1 MSEEENK
8 EEEMKDL
15 PPENEPEVVSEDNAS
30 ASTESIEPDDSKAE
44 KKAKESKSEPK
55 QKTSSKTEKDLK
67 PDESDSQEKSSTD
80 DESGAKPK
88 AEKKAKESKPKPKQK
103 PSSKTEKDL
112 KPDASD
118 SQEKSSTDD
127 ESEAEPKA
135 ETKEKDSNSESKQ
148 KPSSKTEKEPKPDVP
163 DSQEKSSTDDESG
176 AEPKAEK
183 KEETAEDLLGAN
195 IEQVKIRKAK
205 GSKNISSG
213 ICFIVATFNNTKVS
227 FSDMKGNVIS
237 WSSSGKCNFRG
248 SRKSTAYAAQV
259 VTQDAGRA
267 AMSHGMK
274 EVVVKVKGPGM
285 GRDSAIRALQSLGFI
300 VSTIIDVTPVPHNGC
315 RPPKRRRV

>member
-8 EEEMKDL
+8 EEEVKQDS
-15 PPENEPEVVSEDNAS
+15 PSENDQETAPEEKSG
-30 ASTESIEPDDSKAE
+30 TEQGTD
-44 KKAKESKSEPK
+44 AKVETDVDSEPK
-55 QKTSSKTEKDLK
+55 SADTED
-67 PDESDSQEKSSTD
+67 
-80 DESGAKPK
+80 
-88 AEKKAKESKPKPKQK
+88 
-103 PSSKTEKDL
+103 
-112 KPDASD
+112 
-118 SQEKSSTDD
+118 
-127 ESEAEPKA
+127 SEAEPEPAEKPAKKA
-135 ETKEKDSNSESKQ
+135 KAKPEKKSA
-148 KPSSKTEKEPKPDVP
+148 KTPKADDGAEEKVSDE
-163 DSQEKSSTDDESG
+163 DSQPE
-176 AEPKAEK
+176 AENKEEK
-183 KEETAEDLLGAN
+183 KEETAADLLGAN

-259 VTQDAGRA
+259 VTQDAGRV

-274 EVVVKVKGPGM
+274 EVLVKVKGPGM
-285 GRDSAIRALQSLGFI
+285 GRDSAIRALQSLGFS
-300 VSTIIDVTPVPHNGC
+300 VTSIIDVTPVPHNGC

>member
-8 EEEMKDL
+8 EEEKQDL
-15 PPENEPEVVSEDNAS
+15 PSETEPEAVSEEKEPAAPEPSDSDSEEAKPQKEAKETKS
-30 ASTESIEPDDSKAE
+30 EPEEKEPAAPESSDSDSEEAKPQ
-44 KKAKESKSEPK
+44 KKAKETKSEPG
-55 QKTSSKTEKDLK
+55 
-67 PDESDSQEKSSTD
+67 EKSASKQD
-80 DESGAKPK
+80 
-88 AEKKAKESKPKPKQK
+88 KESK
-103 PSSKTEKDL
+103 
-112 KPDASD
+112 SD
-118 SQEKSSTDD
+118 SDTEEKKSS
-127 ESEAEPKA
+127 
-135 ETKEKDSNSESKQ
+135 
-148 KPSSKTEKEPKPDVP
+148 
-163 DSQEKSSTDDESG
+163 DDESG
-176 AEPKAEK
+176 AEDKGKK

-274 EVVVKVKGPGM
+274 EVLVKVKGPGM
-285 GRDSAIRALQSLGFI
+285 GRDSAIRALQSLGFV
-300 VSTIIDVTPVPHNGC
+300 VSSIIDVTPVPHNGC